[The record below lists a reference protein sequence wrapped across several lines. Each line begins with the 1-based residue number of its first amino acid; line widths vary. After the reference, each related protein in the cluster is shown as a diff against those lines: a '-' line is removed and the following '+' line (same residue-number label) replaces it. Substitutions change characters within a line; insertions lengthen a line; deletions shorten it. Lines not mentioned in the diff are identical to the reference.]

1 MKPVDFELA
10 RPGTI
15 GEALKLIAGS
25 NGAAKLMAGGQ
36 TLGPMLNLRFVQPE
50 LVVDLSR
57 IAELRRIEERSDA
70 IVLGACTPHA
80 AIEDRRV
87 PDVTCGMMPRIASRI
102 AYRAVRTRGTIG
114 GSLAH
119 ADPAADWLSCLSA
132 LGARISIS
140 GPGGRRE
147 TPLVGFVK
155 GALETAL
162 GPDELI
168 DGVVIPRLGEKARWG
183 YHKICRKTGEFAE
196 AIGAV
201 VIDGDSCSIVAGAT
215 TGRPAVIE
223 VPAAEVLA
231 RPPGRE
237 DILAMLRAAGL
248 EGDDYEM
255 SIHAVAV
262 RRAIGEAIAA

>member
-10 RPGTI
+10 RPTTI
-15 GEALKLIAGS
+15 AEALGLIAGS
-25 NGAAKLMAGGQ
+25 DGSAKLMAGGQ

-50 LVVDLSR
+50 LIVDLSR
-57 IAELRRIEERSDA
+57 IAELRRVEERSDG
-70 IVLGACTPHA
+70 ILLGACTPHA
-80 AIEDRRV
+80 AIEDGRV
-87 PDVTCGMMPRIASRI
+87 RDVTGGMMPRVASRI

-114 GSLAH
+114 GSIAH

-155 GALETAL
+155 GALETGL
-162 GPDELI
+162 GSDEMI
-168 DGVVIPRLGEKARWG
+168 DGVMIPRLGPKARWG

-201 VIDGDSCSIVAGAT
+201 VIDGDACSIVAGAT
-215 TGRPAVIE
+215 SGRPAVIE

-231 RPPGRE
+231 RPPGRQ
-237 DILAMLRAAGL
+237 DVIAMLRAAGL
-248 EGDDYEM
+248 EGDEYEM
-255 SIHAVAV
+255 SIHAAAV